1 MSFEHSKLEMNAF
14 SSFTPTAC
22 SKNNPAILS
31 RNSALRSRNAENILE
46 TNANPVYKFI
56 RQCCLHMNVNNSDAN
71 ISLQVKQKA

>member
-1 MSFEHSKLEMNAF
+1 MNAL

-46 TNANPVYKFI
+46 TNANPVQVYKTMLFTHEC
-56 RQCCLHMNVNNSDAN
+56 QQL
-71 ISLQVKQKA
+71 